1 MMIDEEI
8 NREAQKKAFLYT
20 GVIFFVL
27 TLITQWYVTQAVAE
41 ECNYHPLLGSY
52 ITLGDSKIYPPYGY
66 FLWSYDEQLSK
77 AIPDILNAYSP
88 VAQIVLILSMVC
100 MFFLKKAFLRQTSH
114 GSASFASRK
123 DIEKSDL
130 GSYASK
136 NGGVYEYKKTKTKL
150 LGLIPY
156 TKKQKIIK
164 DSGVVV
170 GINPYTHKLMLHDGV
185 EHMLL
190 MAPTRSG
197 KGVCTII
204 PTGLIWKH
212 SIFFFDPKG
221 ELWSLTSGYRKN
233 VLKQKVLKFQPLC
246 TDGSAARWNPLA
258 EVNYRTTEELS
269 DVQSI
274 VSVMVR
280 PDGKTTG
287 DEFWPN
293 SAAALLNGVILHLL
307 YKHDREERPLPCP
320 TDIMSFLSSPDK
332 STEELFTDMRDY
344 PHISPDEFLEA
355 EEIGED
361 GKPLVDENGIV
372 KRKKNPLKEIYGEYI
387 KDFRPF
393 VQALKI
399 KVKSIDEIRV
409 ALQQKIKDGEKI
421 QWESTDASGLP
432 TNAPYHLLLSHPKV
446 AECAA
451 NILNG
456 AQQTTAS
463 IMQTAQTSLAIYQDP
478 VVQNNTSVS
487 DFAIRDLLD
496 PQQEVSLYL
505 CMEVKDIAA
514 VKPIARLFIQMICSK
529 LIRDM
534 KFETDP
540 NKPAPKKQ
548 RLLLMLDEFPQLG
561 NMKCIELALAIC
573 AGYGIKV
580 CIVCQ
585 DVNQLNKE
593 YTKDNSIGS
602 NCHLHIYFTPNID
615 SGGATAEAISKT
627 LGKRTISTISHSDGG
642 GGFFKGSNSTSQT
655 GRELMTPDE
664 VSQMSSEKELVFVA
678 GHKPI
683 FGDKLR
689 YYEYPFLI
697 KRTQIKCPAVSDTVT
712 RVTNFKELF
721 HVQEADQAAK
731 EDDRKRVLEDQAR
744 KAGLSYKDY
753 IQKLE
758 AEKMEYER
766 EVIRRITGKDPIEE
780 DVNEQE
786 ISGTGTGAAGEEEPV
801 VQPENIESEAASD
814 HRTWTESPE
823 AVDTGEAGYQGT
835 VENSRQAAIQKEMEI
850 KQQQRMNILQMNEEA
865 SESSPT
871 DAVSKLIDMDVSLLA
886 INASDREDDRTE
898 APLDD
903 ASLSNFI
910 FGEDDLDEAT
920 PEELDVDD
928 DLFGDEEDG
937 ESPNGDS
944 SPISGLDDFLGTLN
958 KERHE

>member
-233 VLKQKVLKFQPLC
+233 VLKQKVLKFLPLC

-274 VSVMVR
+274 VSVMAR